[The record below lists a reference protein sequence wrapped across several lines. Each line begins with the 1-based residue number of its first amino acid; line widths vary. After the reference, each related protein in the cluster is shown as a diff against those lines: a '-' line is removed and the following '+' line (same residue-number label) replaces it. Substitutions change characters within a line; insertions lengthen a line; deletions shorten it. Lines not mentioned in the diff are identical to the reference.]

1 MDKIITQRLINHS
14 YNRDKRNNNN
24 KPVENKTPIKTKV
37 NQEKLLSYDLMFD
50 IIS

>member
-14 YNRDKRNNNN
+14 YNKDKRNNN
-24 KPVENKTPIKTKV
+24 KPPIKSKI

>member
-14 YNRDKRNNNN
+14 YNKDKRNNN
-24 KPVENKTPIKTKV
+24 KPVENKPPIKSKI

>member
-14 YNRDKRNNNN
+14 YNKDKRNNN
-24 KPVENKTPIKTKV
+24 KPVENKPPLKSKI